1 MSPVRYS
8 AMRHGVRLTRPVKA
22 YTRWLDQIPAEYRQS
37 VPAKDATKVPTIKTD
52 PYCLAMLKNYNSL
65 MPLAQEARKPI
76 FSLRSADGAI
86 GSHANAVAKAHGD
99 FKALAQEIA
108 GRIGLVMPEEAV

>member
-1 MSPVRYS
+1 MTPVGYI

-22 YTRWLDQIPAEYRQS
+22 YTRWLDQIPAEFRQS
-37 VPAKDATKVPTIKTD
+37 VLEKEATKVPTIEND

-99 FKALAQEIA
+99 F
-108 GRIGLVMPEEAV
+108 MPSNS

>member
-1 MSPVRYS
+1 M
-8 AMRHGVRLTRPVKA
+8 KA
-22 YTRWLDQIPAEYRQS
+22 YTRWLDQIPAEFRQS
-37 VPAKDATKVPTIKTD
+37 VLDQAATKVPSIEND

-99 FKALAQEIA
+99 FKTLARDIA
-108 GRIGLVMPEEAV
+108 KRIGLEMPADGL